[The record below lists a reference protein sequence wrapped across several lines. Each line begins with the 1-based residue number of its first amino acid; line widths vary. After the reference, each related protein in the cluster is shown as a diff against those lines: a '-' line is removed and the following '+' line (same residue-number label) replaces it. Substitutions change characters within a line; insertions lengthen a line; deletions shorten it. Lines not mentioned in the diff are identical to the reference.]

1 MNFLKKQHS
10 VILFL
15 VAFCATMTVI
25 NTVKLIRLTDAVEA
39 FEPVVIEYAEPSD
52 EVDPEEDNP
61 IYHQE
66 VQPAPIQPRINCP
79 LDDDTQQM
87 IVDKCKHFN
96 IDFAFTMAVIDKESS
111 FDPNADSG
119 SSVGLMQINRINH
132 EWLSEE
138 VGFTDFWDP
147 EQNVTAGL
155 YMLCDLFEKYEDPAL
170 VLMAYNM
177 GETGAKRFW
186 DKGIYTSDYAEAVLQ
201 QAEIYNQEIQERM
214 GENGQM

>member
-1 MNFLKKQHS
+1 MICLNKKLDC
-10 VILFL
+10 ILFL
-15 VAFCATMTVI
+15 VAFIATMQIT
-25 NTVKLIRLTDAVEA
+25 NTFKLEQVARAVED
-39 FEPVVIEYAEPSD
+39 FEPIVVMDARPVED
-52 EVDPEEDNP
+52 DNP
-61 IYHQE
+61 LYDQE
-66 VQPAPIQPRINCP
+66 AEEVIHPRITCP

-87 IVDKCKHFN
+87 ILDKANHFN

-111 FDPNADSG
+111 FNPKADSG
-119 SSVGLMQINRINH
+119 SSVGLMQINRVNH
-132 EWLSEE
+132 GWLSEE

-155 YMLCDLFEKYEDPAL
+155 YMLQDLFEKYEDPAL

-177 GETGAKRFW
+177 GESGARKLW

-201 QAEIYNQEIQERM
+201 QAEIYNQEIEERM

>member
-1 MNFLKKQHS
+1 MICLKDKL
-10 VILFL
+10 ILFF
-15 VAFCATMTVI
+15 VTMTTFLTI
-25 NTVKLIRLTDAVEA
+25 GNTFRLAQVLAVVKD
-39 FEPVVIEYAEPSD
+39 FEPVIIQDARPVET
-52 EVDPEEDNP
+52 PEEDSP
-61 IYHQE
+61 VYDQE
-66 VQPAPIQPRINCP
+66 AQPAPVQERITCP

-87 IVDKCKHFN
+87 ILDKANHFN
-96 IDFAFTMAVIDKESS
+96 IDFAFTMAVINKESS
-111 FDPNADSG
+111 FNPKADSG

-132 EWLSEE
+132 GWLSEE

-155 YMLCDLFEKYEDPAL
+155 YMLRDLFEKYEDPAL

-177 GETGAKRFW
+177 GETGAKKLW

-214 GENGQM
+214 GE

>member
-1 MNFLKKQHS
+1 MTYLNKKLD
-10 VILFL
+10 VLLFL
-15 VAFCATMTVI
+15 VGFVATMQII
-25 NTVKLIRLTDAVEA
+25 NTFRLELVARAVEN
-39 FEPVVIEYAEPSD
+39 FEPIIIQDARPV
-52 EVDPEEDNP
+52 EDDSV
-61 IYHQE
+61 YDQE
-66 VQPAPIQPRINCP
+66 AQPAPIQARIDCP

-87 IVDKCKHFN
+87 ILDKANHFN
-96 IDFAFTMAVIDKESS
+96 IDFAFTMAVINKESS

-132 EWLSEE
+132 ERLSEE

-155 YMLCDLFEKYEDPAL
+155 YMLRDLFEKYEDPAL

-177 GETGAKRFW
+177 GETGAKRLW

-214 GENGQM
+214 GEK